1 MAMLIT
7 KFHRLIQNKL
17 LWIAFLIIVVFSFVI
32 WGTQMPDAAE
42 RQSNDAGKLNGESIP
57 YDAYQQARFNTY
69 LSIVLMSGRAVPVTP
84 ELEEQLHTMA
94 WQRLAALKKADK
106 LGITSSDQEVVQ
118 SIHSFE
124 FLQQG
129 GRYNPQAYD
138 QFAQQFLA
146 PMRATKR
153 DFEEHVRQEIILQKL
168 RAITDRSILVTPHE
182 IDRTFTTLTDTFEI
196 EYVNLTPELVTD
208 DTDVSDEDVLAF
220 FNKEPEQFTFAEK
233 VKVKAAVFPV
243 QDFVNEVEITDAEIQ
258 EFYDFNLDDYAMESE
273 EPDTNLF
280 STAVTTYRPLEEVKE
295 EIAQN
300 LALKQATILAEA
312 KAGEFVQELS
322 LNHKEGRG
330 VFDKIAA
337 TMGIE
342 LIMAEPFTAR
352 QLPAELEAG
361 PQVVRAAFN
370 LSDDDDYY
378 YSDPVSGSN
387 YVYVLALVER
397 QPERLPEF
405 DEVKDDVKKLALEL
419 ASYNALTE
427 KAQEILEKA
436 AAGIADGK
444 SFDDTL
450 ATYKLTSEK
459 PKAFTMN
466 TIEMDEEVASA
477 LIRHI
482 LVRNHGEFTD
492 PIPTDDGNILLGY
505 VKSRTPVTDMTADTM
520 RPQIISTLRRQSSQ
534 VIFQEMQNYLLEN
547 GGFEDNLRRSVDQSD
562 EEVEAEEKPEA

>member
-17 LWIAFLIIVVFSFVI
+17 LWLAFLIIVVFSFVI

-57 YDAYQQARFNTY
+57 YEAYQQARFNTY

-94 WQRLAALKKADK
+94 WQRLASLKEAAK
-106 LGITSSDQEVVQ
+106 LGISSSDDEVVK

-146 PMRATKR
+146 QMRATKR
-153 DFEEHVRQEIILQKL
+153 DFEEHVRQEIIMQKL
-168 RAITDRSILVTPHE
+168 RVITERSLLVTPHE
-182 IDRTFTTLTDTFEI
+182 IERTFLTLTDTFEI
-196 EYVNLTPELVTD
+196 EYVKLTPELISD
-208 DTDVSDEDVLAF
+208 DVKVSDEEVLAF
-220 FNKEPEQFTFAEK
+220 FNKDPEQFTLAEK
-233 VKVKAAVFPV
+233 VKVKAAVFPI
-243 QDFVNEVEITDAEIQ
+243 QDYVDQVEITDAEIQ
-258 EFYDFNLDDYAMESE
+258 EFYDFNLDEYAIESD

-280 STAVTTYRPLEEVKE
+280 STAVTSYRPLEEVKD
-295 EIAQN
+295 EIKQS
-300 LALKQATILAEA
+300 LALKQAAILAEA

-337 TMGIE
+337 SMGTE
-342 LIMAEPFTAR
+342 LIMAEPFTSR
-352 QLPAELEAG
+352 QIPEELEAG

-397 QPERLPEF
+397 QPQRLPEF
-405 DEVKDDVKKLALEL
+405 EEVKDDVEKMAREL

-427 KAQEILEKA
+427 KAQALQEKA
-436 AAGIADGK
+436 KEYISEGK
-444 SFDDTL
+444 SFDDAVTSFD
-450 ATYKLTSEK
+450 LTSEK
-459 PKAFTMN
+459 PKPFTMN
-466 TIEMDEEVASA
+466 TIDMDEDIASV

-482 LVRNHGEFTD
+482 LVRNSGELTE
-492 PIPTDDGNILLGY
+492 PIPTEDGSILLGY
-505 VKSRTPVTDMTADTM
+505 VKSRTPATDMTSDTM

-534 VIFQEMQNYLLEN
+534 VVFQEMQNYLLEK
-547 GGFEDNLRRSVDQSD
+547 GDFEDKLRRTVEQTD
-562 EEVEAEEKPEA
+562 EAETDEDPEV